1 MKEKK
6 RVMSIQCKSKMT
18 QAIKMT
24 HKPPINASPA
34 LQPIHKCLKKEL

>member
-6 RVMSIQCKSKMT
+6 RMMNIQCKNKMT

-24 HKPPINASPA
+24 HKHPINASPA
-34 LQPIHKCLKKEL
+34 LQLIHKCLKKEL